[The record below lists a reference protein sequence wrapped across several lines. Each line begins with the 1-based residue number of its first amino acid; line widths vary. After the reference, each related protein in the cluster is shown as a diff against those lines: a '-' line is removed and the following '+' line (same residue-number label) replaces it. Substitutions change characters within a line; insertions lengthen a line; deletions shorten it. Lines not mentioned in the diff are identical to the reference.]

1 MYRMLRPSFVL
12 ALALASAGCSAT
24 PLGLAKDEL
33 AQARSRWTA
42 SGVRDYTY
50 RVQRVCFCP
59 GIPTF
64 VVTVRNG
71 AFVSA
76 TDFQTGAP
84 ADTAGYGEYLTI
96 DKIFILIDRYVAQNP
111 AEFSGSYDTALG
123 YPIRVEID
131 PVLNAVDEELTINV
145 SGFVRN

>member
-1 MYRMLRPSFVL
+1 MYRMLRLNLVL
-12 ALALASAGCSAT
+12 ALALAAAACSRS
-24 PLGLAKDEL
+24 PLGLAEDEL
-33 AQARSRWTA
+33 SDARARWAA

-64 VVTVRNG
+64 VVTVRSG

-76 TDFQTGAP
+76 TDLQTGAP
-84 ADTAGYGEYLTI
+84 ADTAGYSEYLTI
-96 DKIFILIDRYVAQNP
+96 DKIFILLDRHVAQKP
-111 AEFSGSYDTALG
+111 AKFKGTYDDALG